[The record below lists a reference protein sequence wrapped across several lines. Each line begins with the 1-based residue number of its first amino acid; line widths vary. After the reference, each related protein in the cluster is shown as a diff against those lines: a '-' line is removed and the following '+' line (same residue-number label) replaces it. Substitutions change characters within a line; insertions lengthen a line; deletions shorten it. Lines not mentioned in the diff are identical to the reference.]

1 MPSEVKHLL
10 DILAIKI
17 DCLAAGIEKIDA
29 GPKGAVVT
37 FRNRAFANPEALI
50 AYVSEHQE
58 RIKVRPDQTIVF
70 RMKAEDDDE
79 RLRAAGLI
87 AARLAE
93 LAKIAA

>member
-1 MPSEVKHLL
+1 
-10 DILAIKI
+10 
-17 DCLAAGIEKIDA
+17 
-29 GPKGAVVT
+29 
-37 FRNRAFANPEALI
+37 LI

-70 RMKAEDDDE
+70 RMKAEDDEE